1 MSVLHGFETRST
13 AYRPVVYGTNMAVT
27 CGHYLGSM
35 AGMQMMLKGG
45 NAVDAGVA
53 AVLAQM
59 VLEPQS
65 AGFGGECPIL
75 IYTPDEDKV
84 LAINGN
90 CRAPAAATIE
100 TYRAMGFKLIPGD
113 GFLAGGVPA
122 TPAAL
127 ILALDRFGT
136 LTLGDVLAPAI
147 YLAENGFAMYEALHN
162 QIVQMSERF
171 VTEWP
176 SSADLFMPD
185 GHAPTTGEVFRNPG
199 LASTYKKLVET
210 ERAAS
215 GNRSKGLRAAME
227 RFYQGDIAK
236 AIVQFQRE
244 ARTSHDGGVVSNGLL
259 TLDDLATYQPW
270 VEPPVSTTYRGTT
283 VYKCGPWTQGPV
295 FLQQLNLLE
304 GFDLRQMGVLSA
316 DYIHTVME
324 CSKLAFADR
333 EQYYGDPKFVK
344 VPLDGLLSKGYAA
357 ARRTLVNDIRAS
369 LEMKPGDPVSGKP
382 LLDPSKVWPQL
393 SWKGGTTG
401 TRAVDK
407 HGNIFSA
414 TPSGGWLRSSPI
426 IPGLGFC
433 LGSRMQMFWLDA
445 RHPSAL
451 VPKKQP
457 RTTLTPSI
465 AVLGDD
471 TYIAFG
477 TPGGDQQ
484 DQWTLQFFLNT
495 VDFGMNLQEALDLP
509 SFHSQ
514 HFPGSFYPR
523 AANPGQLVVEASIP
537 AQVVEDLRRR
547 GHDVVQARAWS
558 QGNVTAARFDRS
570 TGVIQASATC
580 RGQKAYAIGW

>member
-1 MSVLHGFETRST
+1 LSVLHGFETRST
-13 AYRPVVYGTNMAVT
+13 AYRPVVYGSHLAVT

-35 AGMQMMLKGG
+35 AGMQMMAKGG

-53 AVLAQM
+53 AVFAQM

-75 IYTPDEDKV
+75 VYTPDEGKV

-100 TYRAMGFKLIPGD
+100 AYRALGVKLIPGD
-113 GFLAGGVPA
+113 GFLAAGVPA

-136 LTLGDVLAPAI
+136 LKLGDVLEPAI
-147 YLAENGFAMYEALHN
+147 YLAGNGFGMYEALRN
-162 QIVQMSERF
+162 QIVDMSKRF

-176 SSADLFMPD
+176 SSAELFLPG
-185 GHAPTTGEVFRNPG
+185 GHAPGTGELFRNPG
-199 LASTYKKLVET
+199 LGATYRKLVEA
-210 ERAAS
+210 ERSAGGS
-215 GNRSKGLRAAME
+215 RQKGLRAALE
-227 RFYQGDIAK
+227 RFYQGDIAR
-236 AIVQFQRE
+236 AIVKFQQE
-244 ARTSHDGGVVSNGLL
+244 TRTSHDGGIVSSGLL
-259 TLDDLATYQPW
+259 TLEDLATYHAW
-270 VEPPVSTTYRGTT
+270 VEPPVSTAYRGVT

-304 GFDLRQMGVLSA
+304 GFNLHQMGVLSA
-316 DYIHTVME
+316 DYIHTVIE

-333 EQYYGDPKFVK
+333 EQYYGDPRFTT
-344 VPLDGLLSKGYAA
+344 VPLDGLLSKEYAA

-369 LEMKPGDPVSGKP
+369 LEMRPGDPVNGKP
-382 LLDPSKVWPQL
+382 LLDPSRVWPQL
-393 SWKGGTTG
+393 SWRGGTTG
-401 TRAVDK
+401 TRAADR

-433 LGSRMQMFWLDA
+433 LGSRMQMFWLEP
-445 RHPSAL
+445 RHPSSLA
-451 VPKKQP
+451 PKKQP

-465 AVLGDD
+465 AVMGDD

-495 VDFGMNLQEALDLP
+495 VDFGLNIQEAADLP

-514 HFPGSFYPR
+514 HLPGSFYPR
-523 AANPGQLVVEASIP
+523 AANPGQLVVEASVP
-537 AQVVEDLRRR
+537 PQVVEDLKRR
-547 GHDVVQARAWS
+547 GHDVVVARAWS

-570 TGVIQASATC
+570 TGVIQAAATC
-580 RGQKAYAIGW
+580 RGQKAYAVGW

>member
-1 MSVLHGFETRST
+1 LSVLHGFETLST
-13 AYRPVVYGTNMAVT
+13 AYRPVVYGTRTAVT

-35 AGMQMMLKGG
+35 AGMQMMLRGG

-75 IYTPDEDKV
+75 IYTPNEGRV

-90 CRAPAAATIE
+90 CRAPAAATIDA
-100 TYRAMGFKLIPGD
+100 YRNMGFKLIPGD

-122 TPAAL
+122 TPGAL
-127 ILALDRFGT
+127 ILALERFGT
-136 LTLGDVLAPAI
+136 LTLGDILEPAI
-147 YLAENGFAMYEALHN
+147 YLAENGFAMYEALQN

-176 SSADLFMPD
+176 SSAELFMPD
-185 GHAPTTGEVFRNPG
+185 GHAPVTGDIFRNPG
-199 LASTYKKLVET
+199 LAETYKKLVEA
-210 ERAAS
+210 EKSAG
-215 GNRSKGLRAAME
+215 GNRSKGLGAAME
-227 RFYQGDIAK
+227 RFYRGDIAK

-244 ARTSHDGGVVSNGLL
+244 TRTSHDGGVVSNGLL

-270 VEPPVSTTYRGTT
+270 VEQPVSTTYRHAT

-304 GFDLRQMGVLSA
+304 GFQLQQMGLLSA
-316 DYIHTVME
+316 DYIHTVVE

-333 EQYYGDPKFVK
+333 EQYYGDPRFVK
-344 VPLDGLLSKGYAA
+344 VPLDGLLSKEYAA
-357 ARRTLVNDIRAS
+357 GRRTLVNDIRAS
-369 LEMKPGDPVSGKP
+369 LEMRPGDPVNMKP
-382 LLDPSKVWPQL
+382 LLDPAKVWPQV

-407 HGNIFSA
+407 DGNIFSA

-433 LGSRMQMFWLDA
+433 LGSRMQMFWLDP
-445 RHPSAL
+445 RHPAAL

-465 AVLGDD
+465 AVLGYD

-495 VDFGMNLQEALDLP
+495 VDFGKNLQEAVDLP

-523 AANPGQLVVEASIP
+523 TANPGQLVVEASVP
-537 AQVVEDLRRR
+537 AHVVEDLKRR
-547 GHDVVQARAWS
+547 GHDVVPARAWT
-558 QGNVTAARFDRS
+558 QGNITAARFDRS
-570 TGVIQASATC
+570 TGLIQASATC
-580 RGQKAYAIGW
+580 RGQKAYAIAW